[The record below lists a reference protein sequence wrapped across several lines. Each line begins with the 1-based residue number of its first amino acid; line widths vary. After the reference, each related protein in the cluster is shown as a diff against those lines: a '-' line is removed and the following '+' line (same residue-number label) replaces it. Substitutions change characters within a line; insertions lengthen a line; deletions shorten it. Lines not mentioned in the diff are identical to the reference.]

1 MPVLSPARPAR
12 PASPFITGTLTVGD
26 APAAVRCLPIRSIAV
41 VLEPELASA
50 DGADDIT
57 RAWMALVAEPG
68 LESVVAPDGD
78 ELEAVAE
85 SLMALPPRLR
95 RRQRPL
101 PTRALVHGAGG

>member
-50 DGADDIT
+50 ADVSGAC
-57 RAWMALVAEPG
+57 MALVAEPG

-78 ELEAVAE
+78 DLEAVAD

-95 RRQRPL
+95 RRQRAL